1 MEDLTKRN
9 CLGRVV
15 AHIHVIEFQKR
26 GLPHA
31 HILLILADE
40 DKPNGTDDYDRF
52 ICAELPDPVQE
63 PILHTI
69 VASTMMHGPCGV
81 ERPNAPCMVD
91 GKCSKGYPKAFCDTT
106 MESADGYPVYRR
118 RIDGRVA

>member
-1 MEDLTKRN
+1 MEDLTKRS

-40 DKPNGTDDYDRF
+40 DKPNGTDDYDWI

-63 PILHTI
+63 PILHAIVVSTI
-69 VASTMMHGPCGV
+69 MHGPCGV
-81 ERPNAPCMVD
+81 QRPNAPCMVD